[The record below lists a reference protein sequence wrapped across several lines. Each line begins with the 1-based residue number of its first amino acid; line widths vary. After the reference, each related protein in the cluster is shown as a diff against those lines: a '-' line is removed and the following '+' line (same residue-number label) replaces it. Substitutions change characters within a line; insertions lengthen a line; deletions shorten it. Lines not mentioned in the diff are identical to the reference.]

1 MTSPAVGL
9 TVVSGG
15 INRLRT
21 KAGVDK
27 NSLFDL
33 VNGYVTQANT
43 VKVRPGSIR
52 NADIGAVSGGGVTK
66 GLVGYQDELHIFAP
80 TVVAVPT
87 GYQLHVLQHPG
98 GRDST
103 PNETFTLFTL
113 TPGAFAAAVSLGSN
127 DDAGQCAGLRGIGKS
142 AVMSNATNVGSISPT
157 SWDGTHTVEALLY
170 TLPDSIDDPNYLYL
184 VLSGAAASYTYNA
197 LGDDQIQYID
207 TNGNQQTLI
216 LNSAAQLF
224 AQGVDVVNNASYTAF
239 GWNVAGKLP
248 NFAGST
254 VGITRLWFEQ
264 SYDII
269 PLKEI
274 HFAAPYLGGLYVVAE
289 FVNDGGSG
297 LGTVFHYWIQSS
309 TVNDSS
315 NNEWVADA
323 DHLIG
328 DVVIPTSPNGLIYVA
343 SRRYPPSPL
352 WTADT
357 QETIGNVV
365 EPNTPNGF
373 NFTVSATAGAT
384 PTTGSTEPTWPAADG
399 ATVTEQSALANDQT
413 VTIATAAPVTPAP
426 TVQTRYSGLI

>member
-21 KAGVDK
+21 KAGSDK

-52 NADIGAVSGGGVTK
+52 NADIGAISGGGVTK

-103 PNETFTLFTL
+103 PNETFTNFTM
-113 TPGAFAAAVSLGSN
+113 TPGLFAGGVTLGTN
-127 DDAGQCAGLRGIGKS
+127 DLAGVVAGLRGFGKA
-142 AVMSNATNVGSISPT
+142 AVMSNATNVGSIT
-157 SWDGTHTVEALLY
+157 GASWDGTHNLEAVVY
-170 TLPDSIDDPNYLYL
+170 TTPGSVDDPNYLYL
-184 VLSGAAASYTYNA
+184 AISGASASYAFNA
-197 LGDDQIQYID
+197 LGDDQLQYTD

-216 LNSAAQLF
+216 LNPAAQTAGSALELTT
-224 AQGVDVVNNASYTAF
+224 SYTVF

-248 NFAGST
+248 NFSGST
-254 VGITRLWFEQ
+254 VGITRLFFEQ

-289 FVNDGGSG
+289 FINDGGSG

-309 TVNDSS
+309 TENDSS